1 MITPGGFLLERS
13 SALLSGLNPKPYTTT
28 VMNTRANVTG
38 TIISAISVFI
48 SLNSPPKNPATVSAT
63 IPRGATP
70 LTNSFSRYVSSVL
83 IVDNNT
89 EAGRTSKI
97 MTRQN
102 KSTSQAMTTLSI
114 SIVSD
119 EVISM
124 NTVDTLIMDRSSMK

>member
-28 VMNTRANVTG
+28 VMKTSANVTG

-48 SLNSPPKNPATVSAT
+48 SLNRPPKNPATVSAT

-70 LTNSFSRYVSSVL
+70 LTNSFSRNVSSVL
-83 IVDNNT
+83 IVDNKT
-89 EAGRTSKI
+89 ETGRTIRI

-119 EVISM
+119 DVIRM
-124 NTVDTLIMDRSSMK
+124 NTVDTLIIDRSSMK